1 MSVAEDLLGPA
12 QDEDI
17 ALTPAECIAFVSDNQ
32 THGVVE
38 SMMSQFFDS
47 PLVRDGGSQQ
57 ALEYLAEFP
66 APNVIIVDIGD
77 SSAPLTAMLSLTAA
91 FTEDT
96 RLIGIGTINDIN
108 LYREMVGAGITDY
121 LVKPVTEKA
130 LAAALARAEEP
141 LREPARPEET
151 NNPEQIRR
159 VAVIGSRG
167 GVGASNLAVN
177 LAWILSQEKKK
188 KTVIVDLDLEFGTVA
203 LLLDLEPTT
212 GLREALESPARI
224 DSLFVESATARLT
237 ENLSVMATE
246 ETLSTDVHFKPEAI
260 DLLFDTLGR
269 TNEFIIVDLPRSALS
284 LRQRIF
290 ETATDILLVTELTLP
305 GLRDAMRIL
314 STIEEAAAGQ
324 QVTVIAN
331 RAGSLQQAMSP
342 RDFQKALGHKVDFLI
357 PQDEKSFKQAA
368 NNGKPVVQIDARSK
382 ASKVIQGIVASLT
395 GEKQQAKNAEGSGE
409 EKKTKKKSSWSKM
422 FKKG

>member
-1 MSVAEDLLGPA
+1 MNTAEDLLEPLFEETA
-12 QDEDI
+12 
-17 ALTPAECIAFVSDNQ
+17 AAECVAFVSDNQ

-38 SMMSQFFDS
+38 SVVAQFFDS
-47 PLVRDGGSQQ
+47 PVVSDGGSKQ
-57 ALEYLAEFP
+57 ALEFLSESP
-66 APNVIIVDIGD
+66 APKVIIVDIGD

-141 LREPARPEET
+141 IHDPAAAEEPVSPDQVKR
-151 NNPEQIRR
+151 I
-159 VAVIGSRG
+159 AVIGSRG
-167 GVGASNLAVN
+167 GVGASSLAVN
-177 LAWILSQEKKK
+177 IAWLISQQHKQR
-188 KTVIVDLDLEFGTVA
+188 TALIDLDLEFGTIA

-224 DSLFVESATARLT
+224 DSLFVESATAKLT
-237 ENLSVMATE
+237 ETLSVMATE
-246 ETLSTDVHFKPEAI
+246 ETLSSDVHFKPEAI

-269 TNEFIIVDLPRSALS
+269 SNECIIVDLPRSALS
-284 LRQRIF
+284 VRQRIF

-314 STIEEAAAGQ
+314 TSIDDVASSVP
-324 QVTVIAN
+324 VTVIAN
-331 RAGSLQQAMSP
+331 RAGRAQQAMSTK
-342 RDFQKALGHKVDFLI
+342 DFQKALGHKVDFLI
-357 PQDEKSFKQAA
+357 PQDEKAFKQAA
-368 NNGKPVVQIDARSK
+368 NIGKPLVQTDSRGK
-382 ASKVIQGIVASLT
+382 ASKVF
-395 GEKQQAKNAEGSGE
+395 QALAAKLGRDPQPSQD
-409 EKKTKKKSSWSKM
+409 KKDKKSWSRM
-422 FKKG
+422 LKKG

>member
-1 MSVAEDLLGPA
+1 MSAAERLLDPQEEDFA
-12 QDEDI
+12 QT
-17 ALTPAECIAFVSDNQ
+17 AAECIAFVSDNQ
-32 THGVVE
+32 THGVVA

-47 PLVRDGGSQQ
+47 PILRDGGSQE

-66 APNVIIVDIGD
+66 APKVIIVDIGE

-141 LREPARPEET
+141 VHAPVTPEEMIA
-151 NNPEQIRR
+151 PDHARR
-159 VAVIGSRG
+159 IAVIGSRG
-167 GVGASNLAVN
+167 GAGASSLVVN
-177 LAWILSQEKKK
+177 LAWIFSEERKK
-188 KTVIVDLDLEFGTVA
+188 KTAIVDLDLEFGTVA

-212 GLREALESPARI
+212 GLREALESPGRI
-224 DSLFVESATARLT
+224 DSLFIESATARLT

-246 ETLSTDVHFKPEAI
+246 ETLSSEVHFKPEAI

-269 TNEFIIVDLPRSALS
+269 TNEYIIVDLPRSALAV
-284 LRQRIF
+284 RQRIF
-290 ETATDILLVTELTLP
+290 ETVTDILLITELTLP
-305 GLRDAMRIL
+305 GLRDAMRII
-314 STIEEAAAGQ
+314 SNIEETVAGKS
-324 QVTVIAN
+324 VTVIAN
-331 RAGSLQQAMSP
+331 RAGSPQQAMSP
-342 RDFQKALGHKVDFLI
+342 KDFQKALGHKVDFLI
-357 PQDEKSFKQAA
+357 PQDEKAFKQAA
-368 NNGKPVVQIDARSK
+368 NNGKPLIQVDSRGKPAK
-382 ASKVIQGIVASLT
+382 AMQSIVAKLVGDNKST
-395 GEKQQAKNAEGSGE
+395 KNKDAGAHEGKSE
-409 EKKTKKKSSWSKM
+409 KKSSWSRL

>member
-1 MSVAEDLLGPA
+1 MSAAEELLDPQVGEIEPTA
-12 QDEDI
+12 
-17 ALTPAECIAFVSDNQ
+17 AECIAFVSDNQ

-57 ALEYLAEFP
+57 ALEYLAEYP

-77 SSAPLTAMLSLTAA
+77 SAAPLTAMLSLTAA

-141 LREPARPEET
+141 LHTPTGPEET
-151 NNPEQIRR
+151 SSLNEVRR

-212 GLREALESPARI
+212 GLREALESPGRI

-246 ETLSTDVHFKPEAI
+246 ETLSTEVHFKPEAI

-269 TNEFIIVDLPRSALS
+269 SNEYIIVDLPRSALS
-284 LRQRIF
+284 VRQRIF
-290 ETATDILLVTELTLP
+290 ETATDILLITELTLP

-314 STIEEAAAGQ
+314 STVDEASAGKP
-324 QVTVIAN
+324 VTVIAN

-342 RDFQKALGHKVDFLI
+342 KDFQKALGHKVEFLI
-357 PQDEKSFKQAA
+357 PQDEKAFKQAA
-368 NNGKPVVQIDARSK
+368 NNGKPIVQIDPRGK
-382 ASKVIQGIVASLT
+382 ASKTIQSIVAKLI
-395 GEKQQAKNAEGSGE
+395 GEKESAKTKETHGENGS
-409 EKKTKKKSSWSKM
+409 KKKSSWSQM

>member
-1 MSVAEDLLGPA
+1 MSAAEKLLEP
-12 QDEDI
+12 QDEDV
-17 ALTPAECIAFVSDNQ
+17 APTAAECIAFVSDNQ

-38 SMMSQFFDS
+38 SMISQFFDS
-47 PLVRDGGSQQ
+47 PDVRDGGSQQ
-57 ALEYLAEFP
+57 ALEYLAEYP
-66 APNVIIVDIGD
+66 APKVIVVDIGD

-141 LREPARPEET
+141 LHEPAGPEELS
-151 NNPEQIRR
+151 NPEHAKRI
-159 VAVIGSRG
+159 AVIGSRG
-167 GVGASNLAVN
+167 GVGASSLAVN
-177 LAWILSQEKKK
+177 LGWILSHEKKK
-188 KTVIVDLDLEFGTVA
+188 TAIVDLDLEFGTVA

-269 TNEFIIVDLPRSALS
+269 TNEYIIVDLPRSALAV
-284 LRQRIF
+284 RQRIF
-290 ETATDILLVTELTLP
+290 ETVTDILLVTELTLP

-314 STIEEAAAGQ
+314 SNIEEVAAGKP
-324 QVTVIAN
+324 VTVVAN
-331 RAGSLQQAMSP
+331 RAGSPQQAMSP
-342 RDFQKALGHKVDFLI
+342 KDFQKALGHKVEFLI
-357 PQDEKSFKQAA
+357 PQDEKAFKQSA
-368 NNGKPVVQIDARSK
+368 NNGKPLVQVDPRGKPAK
-382 ASKVIQGIVASLT
+382 TIQSIVAKLT
-395 GEKQQAKNAEGSGE
+395 GEKRPAKIKDKDGE
-409 EKKTKKKSSWSKM
+409 KKKSSWSQM

>member
-1 MSVAEDLLGPA
+1 MSAAERLLDPQEDEFAPA
-12 QDEDI
+12 
-17 ALTPAECIAFVSDNQ
+17 AAECIAFVSDNQ
-32 THGVVE
+32 TRGVVE

-47 PLVRDGGSQQ
+47 PILRDGGSQE
-57 ALEYLAEFP
+57 ALEYLAEIP
-66 APNVIIVDIGD
+66 APKVIIVDIGE

-141 LREPARPEET
+141 SHAPVGPEET
-151 NNPEQIRR
+151 ANSDHVRR

-167 GVGASNLAVN
+167 GVGASSLTVN
-177 LAWILSQEKKK
+177 LGWILSQERKK
-188 KTVIVDLDLEFGTVA
+188 KTAIIDLDLEFGTVA

-212 GLREALESPARI
+212 GLREALESPGRI

-246 ETLSTDVHFKPEAI
+246 ETLSGEVHFKPEAI

-269 TNEFIIVDLPRSALS
+269 TNEYIIVDLPRSALAI
-284 LRQRIF
+284 RQRIF
-290 ETATDILLVTELTLP
+290 ETVTDILLITELTLP
-305 GLRDAMRIL
+305 GLRDAMRII
-314 STIEEAAAGQ
+314 SSIEEAVAGKS
-324 QVTVIAN
+324 VIVIAN
-331 RAGSLQQAMSP
+331 RTGSPQQAMSP
-342 RDFQKALGHKVDFLI
+342 KDFQKALGHKIEFLI
-357 PQDEKSFKQAA
+357 PQDDKAFKQAA
-368 NNGKPVVQIDARSK
+368 NNGKPL
-382 ASKVIQGIVASLT
+382 IQVDSRG
-395 GEKQQAKNAEGSGE
+395 N
-409 EKKTKKKSSWSKM
+409 
-422 FKKG
+422 

>member
-1 MSVAEDLLGPA
+1 MSAAERLLNPQEDEFAPA
-12 QDEDI
+12 
-17 ALTPAECIAFVSDNQ
+17 AAECVAFVSDNQ
-32 THGVVE
+32 TRGVVE

-47 PLVRDGGSQQ
+47 PIVRDGGSQE
-57 ALEYLAEFP
+57 ALDYLAEIP
-66 APNVIIVDIGD
+66 APKVIIVDIGE

-141 LREPARPEET
+141 NQAPVGPEET
-151 NNPEQIRR
+151 ANSDNVRR

-167 GVGASNLAVN
+167 GVGASSLAVN
-177 LAWILSQEKKK
+177 LGWILSQEKKK
-188 KTVIVDLDLEFGTVA
+188 KTAIIDLDLEFGTVA

-212 GLREALESPARI
+212 GLREALESPGRI

-246 ETLSTDVHFKPEAI
+246 ETLSSEVQFKPEAI

-269 TNEFIIVDLPRSALS
+269 TNEYIIVDLPRSALAV
-284 LRQRIF
+284 RQRIF
-290 ETATDILLVTELTLP
+290 ESVSDILLITELTLP
-305 GLRDAMRIL
+305 GLRDAMRII
-314 STIEEAAAGQ
+314 SNIEEAVAGKA
-324 QVTVIAN
+324 VTVIAN
-331 RAGSLQQAMSP
+331 RTGAPQQAMSP
-342 RDFQKALGHKVDFLI
+342 KDFQKALGHKVEFLI
-357 PQDEKSFKQAA
+357 PQDEKAFKQAA
-368 NNGKPVVQIDARSK
+368 NNGKPLTQFDTRGKPAK
-382 ASKVIQGIVASLT
+382 AMHDIVRKLT
-395 GEKQQAKNAEGSGE
+395 GEKKSAKNKNVGAPEGKSG
-409 EKKTKKKSSWSKM
+409 KKSSWSQM

>member
-1 MSVAEDLLGPA
+1 MSAAEGLLDP
-12 QDEDI
+12 QDEDV
-17 ALTPAECIAFVSDNQ
+17 APTAAECIAFVSDNQ

-66 APNVIIVDIGD
+66 APKVIIVDIGD
-77 SSAPLTAMLSLTAA
+77 SAAPLTAMLSLTAA

-141 LREPARPEET
+141 LHAPAGPEAA
-151 NNPEQIRR
+151 NLEQVRR
-159 VAVIGSRG
+159 IAVIGSRG
-167 GVGASNLAVN
+167 GVGASSLAVN
-177 LAWILSQEKKK
+177 LAWILSHEKKK
-188 KTVIVDLDLEFGTVA
+188 KTAIVDLDLEFGTVA

-269 TNEFIIVDLPRSALS
+269 THDYIVVDLPRSALA

-305 GLRDAMRIL
+305 GLRDSMRIL
-314 STIEEAAAGQ
+314 SNIEQVAAGKP
-324 QVTVIAN
+324 VTVVAN
-331 RAGSLQQAMSP
+331 RAGSPQQAMSP
-342 RDFQKALGHKVDFLI
+342 KDFQKALGHKVEFLI
-357 PQDEKSFKQAA
+357 PQDDKSFKQAA
-368 NNGKPVVQIDARSK
+368 NNGKPLVQIDARSK
-382 ASKVIQGIVASLT
+382 ASKTIQSIVAKLS
-395 GEKQQAKNAEGSGE
+395 GEKKPAKTKDKRGE
-409 EKKTKKKSSWSKM
+409 EGKSEKKSSWGQL

>member
-1 MSVAEDLLGPA
+1 MSAIEGLLDS
-12 QDEDI
+12 QEEDI
-17 ALTPAECIAFVSDNQ
+17 AATAAECIAFVSDNQ

-38 SMMSQFFDS
+38 SMISQFFDS
-47 PLVRDGGSQQ
+47 PIVRDGGSQE

-66 APNVIIVDIGD
+66 APKVIIVDIGD

-141 LREPARPEET
+141 LHAPPGPEELA
-151 NNPEQIRR
+151 NPDQVRR
-159 VAVIGSRG
+159 IAVIGSRG
-167 GVGASNLAVN
+167 GVGASSVAVN
-177 LAWILSQEKKK
+177 LGWLLSHEKKK
-188 KTVIVDLDLEFGTVA
+188 RTAIVDLDLEFGTVA

-224 DSLFVESATARLT
+224 DSLFVESATAKLT
-237 ENLSVMATE
+237 ETLSVMATE
-246 ETLSTDVHFKPEAI
+246 ETLSSDVHFKPEAV

-269 TNEFIIVDLPRSALS
+269 TNEFIIVDLPRSALAV
-284 LRQRIF
+284 RQRIF
-290 ETATDILLVTELTLP
+290 ETVTDILLVTEMTLP

-314 STIEEAAAGQ
+314 SNIEEAAADK
-324 QVTVIAN
+324 QVIVIAN

-342 RDFQKALGHKVDFLI
+342 KDFQKALGHKVEFLI
-357 PQDEKSFKQAA
+357 PQDEKAFKQAA
-368 NNGKPVVQIDARSK
+368 NNGKPLVQVDSRGK
-382 ASKVIQGIVASLT
+382 ACKTMQSIVAKLI
-395 GEKQQAKNAEGSGE
+395 GEKMPAKAKGAATDKAE
-409 EKKTKKKSSWSKM
+409 KKSSWSRM

>member
-1 MSVAEDLLGPA
+1 MSAAEDLLAP
-12 QDEDI
+12 QEEDI

-141 LREPARPEET
+141 LHEPARPEEA

-246 ETLSTDVHFKPEAI
+246 ETLSTDVHFKPEAV

-284 LRQRIF
+284 VRQRIF

-314 STIEEAAAGQ
+314 STIEEVAAGQ
-324 QVTVIAN
+324 PVTVIAN
-331 RAGSLQQAMSP
+331 RTGSLQQAMSP
-342 RDFQKALGHKVDFLI
+342 KDFQKALGHKVNFLI
-357 PQDEKSFKQAA
+357 PQDEKSYKQAA

-382 ASKVIQGIVASLT
+382 ASKVMQSIVASLT
-395 GEKQQAKNAEGSGE
+395 GEKQPPKSAKGNGE
-409 EKKTKKKSSWSKM
+409 EKEFKKKSSWSKI

>member
-1 MSVAEDLLGPA
+1 MSAAERLLDP
-12 QDEDI
+12 QEDEF
-17 ALTPAECIAFVSDNQ
+17 APSAAECIAFVSDNQ
-32 THGVVE
+32 TRGVVE

-47 PLVRDGGSQQ
+47 PVMRDGGSQE
-57 ALEYLAEFP
+57 ALDYLAEIP
-66 APNVIIVDIGD
+66 APKVIIVDIGE

-130 LAAALARAEEP
+130 LAAALSRAEEP
-141 LREPARPEET
+141 IQAPVGPEET
-151 NNPEQIRR
+151 ANSDNVRR

-167 GVGASNLAVN
+167 GVGASSLAVN
-177 LAWILSQEKKK
+177 LGWILSQEKKK
-188 KTVIVDLDLEFGTVA
+188 KTAIIDLDLEFGTVA

-212 GLREALESPARI
+212 GLREALESPGRI

-246 ETLSTDVHFKPEAI
+246 ETLSSEVHFKPEAI

-269 TNEFIIVDLPRSALS
+269 TNEYIIVDLPRSALGV
-284 LRQRIF
+284 RQRIF
-290 ETATDILLVTELTLP
+290 ESVSDILLITELTLP
-305 GLRDAMRIL
+305 GLRDAMRII
-314 STIEEAAAGQ
+314 SNIEEAVAGKA
-324 QVTVIAN
+324 VTVIAN
-331 RAGSLQQAMSP
+331 RTGAPQQAMSP
-342 RDFQKALGHKVDFLI
+342 KDFQKALGHKVEFLI
-357 PQDEKSFKQAA
+357 PQDDKAFKQAA
-368 NNGKPVVQIDARSK
+368 NNGKPLTQFDARGK
-382 ASKVIQGIVASLT
+382 PAKAMHDIASKLT
-395 GEKQQAKNAEGSGE
+395 GEKKSAKNKNVGAPEGKSG
-409 EKKTKKKSSWSKM
+409 KKSSWSQM

>member
-1 MSVAEDLLGPA
+1 MSAADGLLDPQEEDVAA
-12 QDEDI
+12 T
-17 ALTPAECIAFVSDNQ
+17 AAECIAFVSDNQ

-38 SMMSQFFDS
+38 SMISQFFDS

-66 APNVIIVDIGD
+66 APKVIIVDIGD
-77 SSAPLTAMLSLTAA
+77 SAAPLTAMLSLTAA

-141 LREPARPEET
+141 LHDHSASEELT
-151 NNPEQIRR
+151 STDHVRR
-159 VAVIGSRG
+159 IAVIGTRG
-167 GVGASNLAVN
+167 GVGASSLVVN
-177 LAWILSQEKKK
+177 LGWLLSQEKKK
-188 KTVIVDLDLEFGTVA
+188 KTAIIDLDLEFGTVA

-224 DSLFVESATARLT
+224 DSLFVESATAKLT

-246 ETLSTDVHFKPEAI
+246 ETLSTDVHFKPEAV

-269 TNEFIIVDLPRSALS
+269 TNEFIIVDLPRSALAV
-284 LRQRIF
+284 RQRIF
-290 ETATDILLVTELTLP
+290 ETITDIILITELTLP

-314 STIEEAAAGQ
+314 SNIEEVSAGQ
-324 QVTVIAN
+324 SVIVVAN
-331 RAGSLQQAMSP
+331 RTGSLQQAMSP
-342 RDFQKALGHKVDFLI
+342 KDFQKALGHKIEFLI
-357 PQDEKSFKQAA
+357 PQDEKGFKQAA
-368 NNGKPVVQIDARSK
+368 NNGKPLVQLDSRSK
-382 ASKVIQGIVASLT
+382 ASKVLQSIVAKLT
-395 GEKQQAKNAEGSGE
+395 N
-409 EKKTKKKSSWSKM
+409 EKKPAKSDDKSEKKSSWSQM

>member
-1 MSVAEDLLGPA
+1 MSAAEGLLDP
-12 QDEDI
+12 QEEEI
-17 ALTPAECIAFVSDNQ
+17 AATAAECVAFVSDNQ
-32 THGVVE
+32 THGVVD
-38 SMMSQFFDS
+38 SMISQFFDS
-47 PLVRDGGSQQ
+47 PVVRDGGSQE

-66 APNVIIVDIGD
+66 APKVIIVDIGD
-77 SSAPLTAMLSLTAA
+77 SAAPLTAMLSLTAA

-141 LREPARPEET
+141 IHDPSGPEEQS
-151 NNPEQIRR
+151 NPDQVRR

-167 GVGASNLAVN
+167 GVGASSLVVN
-177 LAWILSQEKKK
+177 LAWLLSQEKKK
-188 KTVIVDLDLEFGTVA
+188 KTAIIDLDLEFGTVA

-224 DSLFVESATARLT
+224 DSLFVESATAKLT

-246 ETLSTDVHFKPEAI
+246 ETLSTDVHFKSEAV

-269 TNEFIIVDLPRSALS
+269 TNEFIIVDLPRSALAV
-284 LRQRIF
+284 RQRIF
-290 ETATDILLVTELTLP
+290 ETVTDILLVTELTLP

-314 STIEEAAAGQ
+314 SNIEEVAARQ
-324 QVTVIAN
+324 PVTVVAN
-331 RAGSLQQAMSP
+331 RTGSLQQAMSP
-342 RDFQKALGHKVDFLI
+342 KDFQKALGHKIEFLI
-357 PQDEKSFKQAA
+357 PQDDKAFKQAA
-368 NNGKPVVQIDARSK
+368 NNGKPLVQIDPRGK
-382 ASKVIQGIVASLT
+382 ASKVLHNIVAKLT
-395 GEKQQAKNAEGSGE
+395 N
-409 EKKTKKKSSWSKM
+409 EKKPAKSEDKAEKKSSWSQM

>member
-1 MSVAEDLLGPA
+1 MSAAEGLLDP
-12 QDEDI
+12 QDEDV
-17 ALTPAECIAFVSDNQ
+17 APTAAECIAFVSDNQ

-47 PLVRDGGSQQ
+47 PVVRDGGSQQ

-66 APNVIIVDIGD
+66 APKVIIVDIGD

-141 LREPARPEET
+141 LHAPSSSEDAS
-151 NNPEQIRR
+151 NPEHVRR
-159 VAVIGSRG
+159 IAVIGSRG
-167 GVGASNLAVN
+167 GVGASSLAVN
-177 LAWILSQEKKK
+177 LAWILSQKKK
-188 KTVIVDLDLEFGTVA
+188 KTAIVDLDLEFGTVA

-269 TNEFIIVDLPRSALS
+269 TNEYIVVDLPRSALA

-290 ETATDILLVTELTLP
+290 ETATDILLITELTLP

-314 STIEEAAAGQ
+314 SSIEEAAAGKP
-324 QVTVIAN
+324 VTVIAN

-342 RDFQKALGHKVDFLI
+342 KDFQKALGHKVEFLI
-357 PQDEKSFKQAA
+357 PQDEKAFKQAA

-382 ASKVIQGIVASLT
+382 ASKTMQSIAAKLT
-395 GEKQQAKNAEGSGE
+395 GERKSAKSKDKRSEEGKSE
-409 EKKTKKKSSWSKM
+409 KKSSWSQM

>member
-1 MSVAEDLLGPA
+1 MSAAEGLLDL
-12 QDEDI
+12 QDEEV
-17 ALTPAECIAFVSDNQ
+17 ALTAAECIAFVSDNQ

-38 SMMSQFFDS
+38 SMLSQFFDS

-57 ALEYLAEFP
+57 ALEYLAEYP
-66 APNVIIVDIGD
+66 APKVIIVDIGD

-141 LREPARPEET
+141 LEAPAGPEAS
-151 NNPEQIRR
+151 NNPEEIRR

-246 ETLSTDVHFKPEAI
+246 ETLSTDVHFKPEAV

-269 TNEFIIVDLPRSALS
+269 TNEYIIVDLPRSALS
-284 LRQRIF
+284 VRQRIF
-290 ETATDILLVTELTLP
+290 ETATDILLITELTLP

-314 STIEEAAAGQ
+314 STIEETSAGQ
-324 QVTVIAN
+324 PVTVIAN

-342 RDFQKALGHKVDFLI
+342 KDFQKALGHKVEFLI
-357 PQDEKSFKQAA
+357 PQDEKAFKQAA

-382 ASKVIQGIVASLT
+382 ASKTIQNIAAKLT
-395 GEKQQAKNAEGSGE
+395 GEKQSAGITGKSGE
-409 EKKTKKKSSWSKM
+409 KKETKKKSSWSQL

>member
-1 MSVAEDLLGPA
+1 MSAAEGLLDPQEEDVAPTA
-12 QDEDI
+12 
-17 ALTPAECIAFVSDNQ
+17 AECIAFVSDNQ

-38 SMMSQFFDS
+38 SMISQFFDS
-47 PLVRDGGSQQ
+47 PIVRDGGSQQ

-66 APNVIIVDIGD
+66 APKVIIVDIGE

-141 LREPARPEET
+141 THTQEVPEEHT
-151 NNPEQIRR
+151 NPEQIKR

-167 GVGASNLAVN
+167 GVGASSLAVN
-177 LAWILSQEKKK
+177 LAWILSSDKKK
-188 KTVIVDLDLEFGTVA
+188 KTAIVDLDLEFGTVA

-237 ENLSVMATE
+237 ETLSVMATE
-246 ETLSTDVHFKPEAI
+246 ETLSEEVHFKPEAI
-260 DLLFDTLGR
+260 DLLFDSLGR
-269 TNEFIIVDLPRSALS
+269 THEYIIVDLPRSALA

-290 ETATDILLVTELTLP
+290 ETATDIILITELTLP

-314 STIEEAAAGQ
+314 STIEEVAGGKP
-324 QVTVIAN
+324 VIVVAN

-342 RDFQKALGHKVDFLI
+342 KDFQKALTHKVDFLI
-357 PQDEKSFKQAA
+357 PQDDKAFKQAA
-368 NNGKPVVQIDARSK
+368 NNGKPLVQVDSRGKPAKTMQSIAAR
-382 ASKVIQGIVASLT
+382 LT
-395 GEKQQAKNAEGSGE
+395 GEKKSNKTQDTGAEEGGS
-409 EKKTKKKSSWSKM
+409 KKKSSWSKI

>member
-1 MSVAEDLLGPA
+1 MSAADGLLEPQVEETA
-12 QDEDI
+12 D
-17 ALTPAECIAFVSDNQ
+17 AAECVAFVNDNQ

-38 SMMSQFFDS
+38 SVVSQFFDA
-47 PLVRDGGSQQ
+47 PVVADGGSQQ
-57 ALEYLAEFP
+57 ALEYLSEFP
-66 APNVIIVDIGD
+66 APKVIIVDIGD

-141 LREPARPEET
+141 IHDPAAVEEAP
-151 NNPEQIRR
+151 NSDKVKRI
-159 VAVIGSRG
+159 AVIGSRG
-167 GVGASNLAVN
+167 GVGASSLAVN
-177 LAWILSQEKKK
+177 LAWLISQEHKQR
-188 KTVIVDLDLEFGTVA
+188 TALVDLDLEFGTVA

-224 DSLFVESATARLT
+224 DSLFVESATAKLT
-237 ENLSVMATE
+237 ETLSVMATE

-269 TNEFIIVDLPRSALS
+269 SNEVIIVDLPRSALAV
-284 LRQRIF
+284 RQRIF
-290 ETATDILLVTELTLP
+290 ETATDVLLVTELTLP

-314 STIEEAAAGQ
+314 SSIEEAASGTP
-324 QVTVIAN
+324 VTVIAN
-331 RAGSLQQAMSP
+331 RAGGAQQAMP
-342 RDFQKALGHKVDFLI
+342 PKDFQKALGHKIDFLI
-357 PQDEKSFKQAA
+357 PQDEKAFKQGA
-368 NNGKPVVQIDARSK
+368 NNGKPLVQTDARGK
-382 ASKVIQGIVASLT
+382 ASKAIRAIAAKLGKNKEPAA
-395 GEKQQAKNAEGSGE
+395 EKQV
-409 EKKTKKKSSWSKM
+409 KKSWSQM

>member
-1 MSVAEDLLGPA
+1 MSAAEGLLDL
-12 QDEDI
+12 QEEDV
-17 ALTPAECIAFVSDNQ
+17 ALTAAECIAFVSDNQ

-47 PLVRDGGSQQ
+47 PIVRDGGSQQ

-66 APNVIIVDIGD
+66 APKVIIVDIGD

-141 LREPARPEET
+141 LHASPEPEDSSSPEHV
-151 NNPEQIRR
+151 RR
-159 VAVIGSRG
+159 IAVIGSRG
-167 GVGASNLAVN
+167 GVGASSLAVN

-188 KTVIVDLDLEFGTVA
+188 KTAIVDLDLEFGTVA

-212 GLREALESPARI
+212 GLREALESPGRI

-246 ETLSTDVHFKPEAI
+246 ETLSTDVHFKPEAV

-269 TNEFIIVDLPRSALS
+269 SNEYIIVDLPRSALAV
-284 LRQRIF
+284 RQRIF
-290 ETATDILLVTELTLP
+290 ETATDILLITELTLP

-314 STIEEAAAGQ
+314 STVDEASAGKP
-324 QVTVIAN
+324 VTVIAN
-331 RAGSLQQAMSP
+331 RAGSPQQAMSP
-342 RDFQKALGHKVDFLI
+342 KDFQKALGHKVGFLI
-357 PQDEKSFKQAA
+357 PQDEKAFKQAA

-382 ASKVIQGIVASLT
+382 ASKTMQSIAAKLT
-395 GEKQQAKNAEGSGE
+395 GEKQSAKNTEDSGKGKE
-409 EKKTKKKSSWSKM
+409 SKKKSSWSQL